1 MKLGPVRWTVSIWN
15 AAQLPQALK
24 WSVHWHLRM
33 GTSLRGRKQE
43 VPSDSIQKAY
53 ERKERGPR
61 ARRRHQSKL
70 QLDKSADIP
79 SSGLGGTK
87 YIVRI
92 PQKNLRG
99 KVSFQTSEHVLL
111 ASLNSMRDFVDRASP
126 KQRLPAMLCPPS
138 SGNSPALGLH
148 GSPSPHS
155 DHQLQDPCRPLSM
168 GTPHSF
174 HQVPPALLCLYP
186 LATHFLF
193 GYVWLFTNTPVGP
206 TNHNLWQNQVFRIF
220 MFVCSSLKMGR
231 VSSSLQN

>member
-1 MKLGPVRWTVSIWN
+1 MK
-15 AAQLPQALK
+15 
-24 WSVHWHLRM
+24 
-33 GTSLRGRKQE
+33 GRSEELEQE
-43 VPSDSIQKAY
+43 
-53 ERKERGPR
+53 
-61 ARRRHQSKL
+61 
-70 QLDKSADIP
+70 
-79 SSGLGGTK
+79 GGTK
-87 YIVRI
+87 ANSSSTSQTVCWHPFFWTWRHKIHSED
-92 PQKNLRG
+92 PPKNLRG